1 MREVSKSVIQVQP
14 NQLQILSQE
23 NLALSMVEPSATPID
38 TAILSGGGSML
49 DHDEEPGEVLSSD
62 ENDEK
67 KTDVMS
73 NSINQSQKGAA
84 EKKKAP
90 HFPLRVRKNQQ
101 FAKGPD
107 CASIP
112 SSRTQAVDK
121 RNSVDDP
128 ETSEQP

>member
-1 MREVSKSVIQVQP
+1 
-14 NQLQILSQE
+14 
-23 NLALSMVEPSATPID
+23 
-38 TAILSGGGSML
+38 ML
-49 DHDEEPGEVLSSD
+49 DHNEEPGEVLSSD
-62 ENDEK
+62 ENDEQ

-73 NSINQSQKGAA
+73 NSINQSQRGAA

-112 SSRTQAVDK
+112 SSRTPAVDK
-121 RNSVDDP
+121 LNAVDDP
-128 ETSEQP
+128 ETSEQPQVNSNEHKSLLSSRTQDNCSFSEMPSNTNTFQDDILREYET